1 MARLECRTRSKVLR
15 MSRLTA
21 RRVRASLDRIV
32 DHAADS
38 HGLILSVGK
47 RNSAVLFSAKD
58 RKAVR
63 ETLYLLSTRRMRKS
77 IRDAMAEPLRASV
90 KELRW

>member
-1 MARLECRTRSKVLR
+1 MR
-15 MSRLTA
+15 RLTA
-21 RRVRASLDRIV
+21 GRVRASLERIV
-32 DHAADS
+32 DHAADP

-47 RNSAVLFSAKD
+47 RHSAVLFSAKD

-63 ETLYLLSTRRMRKS
+63 ETLHLLSIPRMRKS
-77 IRDAMAEPLRASV
+77 IRDAMAEPLRASA

>member
-1 MARLECRTRSKVLR
+1 MARFESRTRPKVLR

-21 RRVRASLDRIV
+21 GRVRASLERIV
-32 DHAADS
+32 DHAADP

-63 ETLYLLSTRRMRKS
+63 ETLYLLSIPRMRKS
-77 IRDAMAEPLRASV
+77 IRDAMAEPLRASARV
-90 KELRW
+90 LRW

>member
-1 MARLECRTRSKVLR
+1 MARFESRTWPKAPR
-15 MSRLTA
+15 MGRLTA
-21 RRVRASLDRIV
+21 GRVRASLERIV

-38 HGLILSVGK
+38 YGLILSVCK
-47 RNSAVLFSAKD
+47 RNSAVLFSSKD

-63 ETLYLLSTRRMRKS
+63 ETLQLLSIPGMRKS
-77 IRDAMAEPLRASV
+77 IRDAMAEPLRASA

>member
-1 MARLECRTRSKVLR
+1 MARFESRTRSKAPR
-15 MSRLTA
+15 MRRLTA
-21 RRVRASLDRIV
+21 GRVRASLDRIV
-32 DHAADS
+32 DHAAES

-47 RNSAVLFSAKD
+47 RHSAVLFSAKD
-58 RKAVR
+58 RRAVR
-63 ETLYLLSTRRMRKS
+63 ETLYLLSIPCMRKS